1 MWQDDEFDAERM
13 RIVFG
18 ENVGKVR
25 MKNGLSLVALAKAAN
40 YDRTCLA
47 RLEAGKQNI
56 EFATSIK
63 LAKVLNVSYPILFS
77 RNFMEQNAKTNESF
91 IGKFQEDD
99 YLLVY
104 VENFKRY
111 MRKLNKLQMQVYF
124 DTGVSE
130 SMISRIVRGVDKN
143 PTLKTLNAMAF
154 TVHGDMYNLFL
165 RISEVENL

>member
-1 MWQDDEFDAERM
+1 
-13 RIVFG
+13 
-18 ENVGKVR
+18 
-25 MKNGLSLVALAKAAN
+25 
-40 YDRTCLA
+40 
-47 RLEAGKQNI
+47 
-56 EFATSIK
+56 
-63 LAKVLNVSYPILFS
+63 
-77 RNFMEQNAKTNESF
+77 MEQNAKTNESF

-165 RISEVENL
+165 RISEEENL